1 MLLRM
6 VVAVRYLH
14 LKSLELHEALM
25 SAHEIIGDAV
35 EEKVYL
41 QRQAPPAAD
50 ASAQPV
56 VLLTNQVVTM
66 SSKHQEALAELSAC
80 FQQQLDSP
88 RANDERIIES
98 LRQRQ

>member
-14 LKSLELHEALM
+14 LKSQELHEALM

-41 QRQAPPAAD
+41 RRQAPPAAD
-50 ASAQPV
+50 A
-56 VLLTNQVVTM
+56 LLTNQVVTM